1 MTPTVPT
8 SPVPTPPVAAP
19 GAAPAEPPHGC
30 ARCGK
35 PVPPGV
41 GLCEECNPLGLR
53 DVAASQVHGTVIIS
67 VLVGFV
73 ILAILARLAVT
84 GGGPYPVSVDDV
96 ATSGTGLAV
105 TLTVTNEGD
114 GEGQTTCRLQ
124 DAAQL
129 AGGTSAF
136 ALSPRIPAHQTTTFT
151 TVVQELGSVPVELV
165 VECRTP

>member
-1 MTPTVPT
+1 MTPTTST
-8 SPVPTPPVAAP
+8 SPAPAAP
-19 GAAPAEPPHGC
+19 PTGAPVEPTHGC
-30 ARCGK
+30 ARCGA
-35 PVPPGV
+35 PVGPGV
-41 GLCEECNPLGLR
+41 GLCEQCNPIGLR

-84 GGGPYPVSVDDV
+84 GGGPYPASVDDV

-105 TLTVTNEGD
+105 TLTVTNQGD

-124 DAAQL
+124 DPEQL

-136 ALSPRIPAHQTTTFT
+136 VLTPRIAPESTTTFT
-151 TVVQELGSVPVELV
+151 SVVQEFGSTPLALI
-165 VECRTP
+165 VECRLP

>member
-1 MTPTVPT
+1 MTPTAPT
-8 SPVPTPPVAAP
+8 SSATTPPPAAP
-19 GAAPAEPPHGC
+19 VEPTHGC

-35 PVPPGV
+35 PVGPGV
-41 GLCEECNPLGLR
+41 GLCDECNPIGLR

-84 GGGPYPVSVDDV
+84 GGGPYPATVDDV
-96 ATSGTGLAV
+96 TTSGTGLAV

-124 DAAQL
+124 DPDQL
-129 AGGTSAF
+129 ANGSGAF
-136 ALSPRIPAHQTTTFT
+136 ALSPRIRARSATTFT
-151 TVVQELGSVPVELV
+151 TIVQEFGSTPLPLI